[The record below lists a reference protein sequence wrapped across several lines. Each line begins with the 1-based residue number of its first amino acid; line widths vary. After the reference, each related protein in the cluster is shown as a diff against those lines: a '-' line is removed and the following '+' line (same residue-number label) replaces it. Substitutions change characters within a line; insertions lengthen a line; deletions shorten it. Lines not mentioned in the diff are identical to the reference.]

1 MVRNEKKL
9 RIVLLVYC
17 LTFHNW
23 WLKIRLQSMVRNNV
37 LNECKVF
44 SIRAEILSI
53 GFSKFGSEQSNVVCE
68 CKSISSHSWLIF
80 KTLSSTR
87 TPNSTQPKSKRDTP
101 RTRVMFEN
109 MDPKIVCPL
118 NVGIISVG
126 KNENEAVW
134 KLCLTQPFIIY
145 VTGASFTRNN
155 VVFNFM

>member
-9 RIVLLVYC
+9 RIVLLVYY
-17 LTFHNW
+17 LTSHNW

-53 GFSKFGSEQSNVVCE
+53 AFSKFGSEQSNVVCE

-80 KTLSSTR
+80 KMLSSTR

-101 RTRVMFEN
+101 RTRS
-109 MDPKIVCPL
+109 D
-118 NVGIISVG
+118 
-126 KNENEAVW
+126 VW
-134 KLCLTQPFIIY
+134 KYGSKNCLSIKC
-145 VTGASFTRNN
+145 RNN
-155 VVFNFM
+155 ISWQEWKRSCVQVMSNPAFYY